1 MTLREFTKPLL
12 NAMGNVTFVTN
23 FLVGDRKDKE
33 IDRMVDYLSGEYDK
47 KIHKTDKLRK
57 ISKTIAIIID
67 IMIEIGLI
75 SLMFIVNNKHLSIAF
90 SIIAFIWAIS
100 NFKIYNYSSGNV
112 KQHFS
117 NTFNKYKNKQYHESV
132 EYSKELSN
140 VPISKFNSFLY
151 NLYVF
156 KLNVCS
162 FGKYYKLL
170 TSIDDDVNSYMSNM
184 VTYAI
189 SCSTFV
195 EMINNIHSV
204 IREKFNT
211 SEEIFDDN
219 DIDKLNEYIDKKF
232 DSSFIES
239 VYKNITP
246 SNENRNNI
254 LFILLMIIYVT
265 GYELSFV
272 KDNDGNL
279 IFNSNLKYPENR
291 IQMAIQLIELKIFQY
306 GFTELKNV
314 LMITGDEELINS
326 LNSLVSITN
335 G

>member
-1 MTLREFTKPLL
+1 MTLREFTKPFL
-12 NAMGNVTFVTN
+12 NSMGNVTLLVN

-33 IDRMVDYLSGEYDK
+33 IDRMMDYISGEYDN
-47 KIHKTDKLRK
+47 KIYKTNKLRK

-75 SLMFIVNNKHLSIAF
+75 GLMFIVNNKHLSIVF
-90 SIIAFIWAIS
+90 SIIAIIWAIS
-100 NFKIYNYSSGNV
+100 NFKIYHYFSGDV
-112 KQHFS
+112 KKHFS
-117 NTFNKYKNKQYHESV
+117 NTFDKYKNKHYHESI
-132 EYSKELSN
+132 ESSKENLN

-151 NLYVF
+151 NLYIF

-162 FGKYYKLL
+162 FGKYYKFL

-184 VTYAI
+184 VSYTV
-189 SCSTFV
+189 SCNTFV

-204 IREKFNT
+204 IREKYNA

-232 DSSFIES
+232 NSSFIES

-254 LFILLMIIYVT
+254 LFILLMVMFVT
-265 GYELSFV
+265 GYKLSFV
-272 KDNDGNL
+272 KDDGNL
-279 IFNSNLKYPENR
+279 IFNSNLEYPKNR

-306 GFTELKNV
+306 GFSELKNV

-326 LNSLVSITN
+326 INSLVSTSN
-335 G
+335 D